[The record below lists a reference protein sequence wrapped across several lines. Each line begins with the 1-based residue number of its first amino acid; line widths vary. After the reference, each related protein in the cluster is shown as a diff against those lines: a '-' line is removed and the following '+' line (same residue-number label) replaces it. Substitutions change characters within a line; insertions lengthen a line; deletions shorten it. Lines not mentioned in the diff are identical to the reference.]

1 MQGLAVLSFLIFQ
14 FSSEKKLTNLGVP
27 PLGNPGFT
35 DVNIKG
41 WIIKFSGGSRISSRG
56 VPTPEFGPK
65 TYYLTR
71 FLPKT
76 AWKWKKFDWCAFLA
90 GLTWV
95 KSCLASFAS
104 WGKSGIETKKVSLWA
119 TNNNTA
125 WIQNF
130 SDGAPM
136 ERWQYK
142 CDPFF
147 QQKNPRE
154 LWAHGAAFEYMSIIP
169 AKINLVLNGIP

>member
-14 FSSEKKLTNLGVP
+14 FSSGKKLTNLGVP

-104 WGKSGIETKKVSLWA
+104 WKKAALKPKRCLYEPQIITQLGSRISQTGHRRKGDNINV
-119 TNNNTA
+119 TH
-125 WIQNF
+125 F
-130 SDGAPM
+130 SNKKTQ
-136 ERWQYK
+136 ES
-142 CDPFF
+142 C
-147 QQKNPRE
+147 E
-154 LWAHGAAFEYMSIIP
+154 LMAQ
-169 AKINLVLNGIP
+169 LLNICQ